1 MSRTL
6 TQTARPFFG
15 ASAQRGAQTS
25 MADRV
30 FATVFGTLT
39 LWSSRIKDRETL
51 AEMDSRLLADIGV
64 TGAEAAQESN
74 KPFWFA

>member
-15 ASAQRGAQTS
+15 ASAERGAQTP

-30 FATVFGTLT
+30 FATVFGTLAV
-39 LWSSRIKDRETL
+39 WSARLKDRETL
-51 AEMDSRLLADIGV
+51 ADMDPRLLADIGV
-64 TGAEAAQESN
+64 SAHEAASEAN
-74 KPFWFA
+74 KPFWAA